1 MHIKKFTAD
10 NMKQA
15 MSQVKLELGDDA
27 IILQTKK
34 VNTGGF
40 LGFFMKEKIE
50 VLAAVENDN
59 VKTKKTSSA
68 VKTLKTIPNKTNDI
82 PKEVLNKSDRNISQ
96 NTTNNHDSDLTYKA
110 LQQKLNE
117 KAFAQQSPYEKSPED
132 KITQD
137 NIIKDINEIKNV
149 ISQLSTKLSHVMP
162 QEIDEPAGEFKKQAL
177 GFLKNKGISEEL
189 SNQILENCKN
199 NDCKPDKELYYTIL
213 KEKFE
218 GYRLSENFDFDHKF
232 NVFIGPTGVG
242 KTTTLAKLASLL
254 AINENKKIG
263 FLTMDTYRI
272 SAVEQLRTY
281 AEILSCP
288 LEIAYDKKDITDA
301 LSRLSNRDTVFI
313 DTAGRSHKNQKHM
326 LELEEI
332 LNTIKQKEI
341 FLVISANY
349 NQSDIKDI
357 ISRYSF
363 IENYHLIIT
372 KLDETSR
379 TGIIFDI
386 INDSG
391 KAVTYI
397 TYGQNVPDD
406 IETFDLSKF
415 INDFLRES

>member
-40 LGFFMKEKIE
+40 LGFFKKERIE
-50 VLAAVENDN
+50 VLAAVENDPVKMKKNSNSTQAIKLKQKKIGDMN
-59 VKTKKTSSA
+59 VEISKDSDKDSIK
-68 VKTLKTIPNKTNDI
+68 
-82 PKEVLNKSDRNISQ
+82 DRNNDQDPAFS
-96 NTTNNHDSDLTYKA
+96 YKV
-110 LQQKLNE
+110 LQEKLNE
-117 KAFAQQSPYEKSPED
+117 KAFNQKKSEEKKPED
-132 KITQD
+132 RSSQD
-137 NIIKDINEIKNV
+137 SMIKDIDEIKNV
-149 ISQLSTKLSHVMP
+149 INQLNTRLNRV
-162 QEIDEPAGEFKKQAL
+162 IEPEKAETSEDFKKEAL
-177 GFLKNKGISEEL
+177 VFLKNKGISEEL
-189 SNQILENCKN
+189 SYQILESCDN
-199 NDCKPDKELYYTIL
+199 NECALGNELYYTVL
-213 KEKFE
+213 KEKFG
-218 GYRLSENFDFDHKF
+218 GYKLPEEFNFTQKF

-242 KTTTLAKLASLL
+242 KTTTLAKLASML
-254 AINENKKIG
+254 AINENKSIG

-281 AEILSCP
+281 AEILNCP
-288 LEIAYDKKDITDA
+288 LEVAYDKKDVSDA
-301 LSRLSNRDTVFI
+301 LSRLSNKDTVFI
-313 DTAGRSHKNQKHM
+313 DTAGRSHKNHKHM
-326 LELEEI
+326 IELEE
-332 LNTIKQKEI
+332 LLKTIKQKEI

-349 NQSDIKDI
+349 NQQDIKDI

>member
-15 MSQVKLELGDDA
+15 MAQIKLELGDDA

-40 LGFFMKEKIE
+40 LGLFKKEKIE
-50 VLAAVENDN
+50 ILAAVENDN
-59 VKTKKTSSA
+59 TKTKKNFNLTSDS
-68 VKTLKTIPNKTNDI
+68 KINQKKINEFPKDI
-82 PKEVLNKSDRNISQ
+82 INKSDNIIIQ
-96 NTTNNHDSDLTYKA
+96 DKTKNQDSELTYKA
-110 LQQKLNE
+110 LQEKLNE
-117 KAFAQQSPYEKSPED
+117 KAFNRKDADKSLSDD
-132 KITQD
+132 KSAQD
-137 NIIKDINEIKNV
+137 NIIKDIDEIKNV
-149 ISQLSTKLSHVMP
+149 INQLNTKLNHVIRS
-162 QEIDEPAGEFKKQAL
+162 EKDEPAEDFKKQAL
-177 GFLKNKGISEEL
+177 SFLKNKGISEEL
-189 SNQILENCKN
+189 SNQILDSCNN
-199 NDCKPDKELYYTIL
+199 NDCEPNKELYYTIL
-213 KEKFE
+213 KEKF
-218 GYRLSENFDFDHKF
+218 GSYKLPENFNFDHKF

-242 KTTTLAKLASLL
+242 KTTTLAKLASML

-272 SAVEQLRTY
+272 SAVEQLKTY
-281 AEILSCP
+281 AEILNCP
-288 LEIAYDKKDITDA
+288 LEVAYDKKDVADA
-301 LSRLSNRDTVFI
+301 LSRLSNKDTVFI

-326 LELEEI
+326 TELEE
-332 LNTIKQKEI
+332 LLDTIKHKEI

-349 NQSDIKDI
+349 NQQDIKDI
-357 ISRYSF
+357 ILRYSF
-363 IENYHLIIT
+363 IGNYHLIIT

>member
-15 MSQVKLELGDDA
+15 MSQVKLELGDEA

-40 LGFFMKEKIE
+40 LGFFKKEKIE
-50 VLAAVENDN
+50 VLAAVENDTA
-59 VKTKKTSSA
+59 KTKRNPGSAKSMKIEQNKIDDIGPEISKGSGKTN
-68 VKTLKTIPNKTNDI
+68 IPNKN
-82 PKEVLNKSDRNISQ
+82 NIQ
-96 NTTNNHDSDLTYKA
+96 DSAHSYKA
-110 LQQKLNE
+110 LQERLNE
-117 KAFAQQSPYEKSPED
+117 KAFSQKVPEEK
-132 KITQD
+132 KIENTSSRD
-137 NIIKDINEIKNV
+137 NIIKDIDEIKNV
-149 ISQLSTKLSHVMP
+149 ISQLSTKLNRVIEP
-162 QEIDEPAGEFKKQAL
+162 EKDEPSDDFKKQAMV
-177 GFLKNKGISEEL
+177 FLKNKGISEEL
-189 SNQILENCKN
+189 SHQIIEMCN
-199 NDCKPDKELYYTIL
+199 NNECVPDNELYYTIL
-213 KEKFE
+213 KERFE
-218 GYRLSENFDFDHKF
+218 GYKLSEEFNFSKKF

-242 KTTTLAKLASLL
+242 KTTTLAKLASML
-254 AINENKKIG
+254 AINENKSIG

-281 AEILSCP
+281 AEILNCP
-288 LEIAYDKKDITDA
+288 LEVAYDKKDVSDA
-301 LSRLSNRDTVFI
+301 LSRLSNKDTVFI
-313 DTAGRSHKNQKHM
+313 DTAGRSHKNHKHM
-326 LELEEI
+326 TELED
-332 LNTIKQKEI
+332 LLKTIKEKEI

-349 NQSDIKDI
+349 NQLDIKDI

-415 INDFLRES
+415 INDFLREN